1 MKINDLPEP
10 VRSRLRGFDTDGRN
24 LRTESCSDVYL
35 FTHRLGRRPG
45 LILKTRDVRVRPQEP
60 DLLAETVAL
69 TWLREK
75 LPVPECRCF
84 QVDGDKQYLLMTL
97 MEGVT
102 GIHPEALEDPE
113 QLIREFAEGL
123 QAVHA
128 LDIASCPLDWRK
140 SRFISWAGGL
150 IESGALDV
158 SEAFDEDIPEGK
170 TRTFLFE
177 KLSDIKEAVPGEEDL
192 VFTHGDYCLPNVM
205 FKEGRLSSYIDLGYA
220 GVGDRYLDLVAA
232 RGTIRRNLGEEWIV
246 PFFHAYGLE
255 VPDPAKLHAY
265 QKVHDWGDW

>member
-1 MKINDLPEP
+1 VKINDLPEP

-45 LILKTRDVRVRPQEP
+45 QILKTRDVRVRPQKP

-84 QVDGDKQYLLMTL
+84 HVEGDTQYLLMTHL
-97 MEGVT
+97 EGVT

-170 TRTFLFE
+170 TRTFLVE

-205 FKEGRLSSYIDLGYA
+205 FKEGRLNGYIDLGYA

-246 PFFHAYGLE
+246 PFFQAYGLE
-255 VPDPAKLHAY
+255 EPDPEKLQAY